1 MMIPNLSAT
10 NAIAFPNESAS
21 AAGGSGDAPFSGVL
35 KSAIQQINSLE
46 QDATGKIDGL
56 LHGNGV
62 DVHAAMIATQ
72 RSDLA
77 FEMALAVRNKAVA
90 AYEQLNS
97 MQF

>member
-1 MMIPNLSAT
+1 MIIPSLSAVQ
-10 NAIAFPNESAS
+10 SLAS
-21 AAGGSGDAPFSGVL
+21 PGTVQNAGGNSGEAPFSGAL
-35 KSAIQQINSLE
+35 KSAIEQMNSLE
-46 QDATGKIDGL
+46 QEATTKVDGL
-56 LHGNGV
+56 LRGNGV

>member
-1 MMIPNLSAT
+1 MMISNLGLAT
-10 NAIAFPNESAS
+10 STALPGRTAAS
-21 AAGGSGDAPFSGVL
+21 GAASGDTPFSGAL
-35 KSAIQQINSLE
+35 KNAIQQMNSLE
-46 QDATGKIDGL
+46 QDATNKVDGL
-56 LHGNGV
+56 LRGNGV
-62 DVHAAMIATQ
+62 DVHAAMLATQ